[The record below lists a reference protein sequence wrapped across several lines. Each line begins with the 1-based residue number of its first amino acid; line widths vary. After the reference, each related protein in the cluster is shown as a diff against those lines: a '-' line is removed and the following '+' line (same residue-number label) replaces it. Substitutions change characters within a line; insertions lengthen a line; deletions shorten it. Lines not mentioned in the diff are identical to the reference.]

1 MSNQAASKG
10 DYLKIRNLRQLTTI
24 DIDLSKQ
31 VTLIAGANGSGKT
44 TILRI
49 LGQLVG
55 WQAGAKPGT
64 SHGTVEGS
72 LLGGQVLPE
81 AQLTTP
87 LVRIFENGLES
98 SQEPIA
104 GIFVPAQRA
113 GYVPGALSN
122 IPVGWEGAR
131 SLLEQYQSDEQHRGG
146 QLQMKPPMA
155 PNLALK
161 AGLVVSALNGFVTGP
176 GVEPNDEARALFE
189 TYTETLRSLLPQALG
204 FKRIIVRSP
213 EVYLE
218 IADGEVPL
226 DNVSGGTASM
236 MDLAWQITLATRAN
250 PSQPFVVLIDELEN
264 HLHPAAQR
272 TALPALVKAFPNA
285 KFIVATHSPHVF
297 ASIEDAT
304 HVVLKRANVGFVSE
318 TVDMPASLLT
328 PDEVLRESLGLD
340 VTMPVWV
347 EEKLEEITNR
357 HQDTLVGDR
366 GFESLR
372 DDLEAAGL
380 GRLLPSATARILESQ
395 P

>member
-1 MSNQAASKG
+1 MTDQAVNEG

-49 LGQLVG
+49 LAQLVG
-55 WQAGAKPGT
+55 WPAGPKPT
-64 SHGTVEGS
+64 TPQSTLEGA
-72 LLGGQVLPE
+72 LLGEQIFAE
-81 AQLTTP
+81 ADWDP
-87 LVRIFENGLES
+87 LVRVFERGLGRERAVHN
-98 SQEPIA
+98 IA
-104 GIFVPAQRA
+104 GIFVPAQRR
-113 GYVPGALSN
+113 GYVPGLLTN
-122 IPVGWEGAR
+122 IPVGWEGAG
-131 SLLEQYQSDEQHRGG
+131 SLLEQYQSDERNGFRLG
-146 QLQMKPPMA
+146 TADPMA
-155 PNLALK
+155 PNLTLK

-176 GVEPNDEARALFE
+176 GVEPNNEARELFE
-189 TYTETLRSLLPQALG
+189 TYTETLRSLLPEALG

-213 EVYLE
+213 EVFLE

-226 DNVSGGTASM
+226 DSVSGGTASM
-236 MDLAWQITLATRAN
+236 LDMAWQITLATRAVVG
-250 PSQPFVVLIDELEN
+250 PFVVLIDELEN

-272 TALPALVKAFPNA
+272 TALPALVKAFPTA
-285 KFIVATHSPHVF
+285 KFVVATHSPHVF

-304 HVVLKRANVGFVSE
+304 HVVLKRADVGFISE
-318 TVDMPASLLT
+318 MVDMPASLLT
-328 PDEVLRESLGLD
+328 PDEVLREALGLD

-347 EEKLEEITNR
+347 EEKLGEITSR
-357 HQDTLVGDR
+357 HQDTLVGDG

-372 DDLEAAGL
+372 DDLDAAGL